1 VAVNLN
7 IYRPF
12 FVRIE
17 NVFLKANVSDE
28 KMGIIISIVIAL
40 FLLGSW
46 LLAQSANNKLP
57 PNVKSKPYLDV

>member
-1 VAVNLN
+1 
-7 IYRPF
+7 
-12 FVRIE
+12 
-17 NVFLKANVSDE
+17 
-28 KMGIIISIVIAL
+28 MGIIISIVIAL